1 MTAPRSAPSG
11 QPGRGQPGAPA
22 GERPSVVPRQQGPDY
37 QEPDYTEQEI
47 PGPGGLGQSS
57 AGGRPDAG
65 SRPGAG
71 AGAQG
76 RFAAGSRAP
85 LGGQGWTVVLTV
97 AVATLALGVLL
108 LAWPHATLTI
118 VAILLGA
125 ALLVSGLYR
134 LFEGFTARGEGAAT
148 RVAYIVIGL
157 VAALAGLYCL
167 RHHSVTI
174 FLLAFLL
181 GAYWIIHGIT
191 DLAVAATSG
200 PMPGR
205 AFMVIAG
212 VFSIAA
218 GAVVLFWPSISL
230 VLLLTILGAWLLFY
244 GLVLAV
250 LAFQLRRLS
259 HIPA

>member
-11 QPGRGQPGAPA
+11 QPGRGQPGASA
-22 GERPSVVPRQQGPDY
+22 GQRPSVVPRQQGPDY
-37 QEPDYTEQEI
+37 AEQADQEV
-47 PGPGGLGQSS
+47 PGSGGLG
-57 AGGRPDAG
+57 
-65 SRPGAG
+65 RPGAG
-71 AGAQG
+71 GGAQG
-76 RFAAGSRAP
+76 RFTAGARAT
-85 LGGQGWTVVLTV
+85 LGGQGWMVVLTV
-97 AVATLALGVLL
+97 AVATLAVGVML
-108 LAWPHATLTI
+108 LAWPQATLTI

-125 ALLVSGLYR
+125 ALVISGLYR
-134 LFEGFTARGEGAAT
+134 LFEGFTARGEGTAT

-157 VAALAGLYCL
+157 VAAVAGLYCL

-181 GAYWIIHGIT
+181 GAYWIIHGVT

-200 PMPGR
+200 PTPGR
-205 AFMVIAG
+205 AFMIIAG

-218 GAVVLFWPSISL
+218 GAVVLFWPGISL

-259 HIPA
+259 HVPA